1 MTITQQDGTTPY
13 KTVTEDNKTVV
24 QRAYAHLR
32 NLKSYGMPFLIIVFV
47 LEMALPKAYRPT
59 TRVAESSGNFTRV
72 FLNNI
77 HQAEAERQAAIEAEL
92 NKIRGHYLAY
102 LKGLEQKFQIKIEEI
117 KNYNEIAKVSYV
129 KMAERANEAF
139 KQIMR
144 LEDKLLHAQIETYQQ
159 STAAKRFTSN
169 VYDLLCGFLD
179 MGCNKSEKIRQEM
192 VGVLKKISD
201 EERTN
206 RFKQALEQR
215 DLAKFVAIDHAVNGL
230 LADFRNIPSY
240 FEDID
245 IKIRRD
251 LFEPIHK
258 KEAFES
264 SPSPSMREA
273 EKVEKQYKSKL
284 ATAAPTQIV
293 PKVVQQ
299 KEVYR
304 PQLPTLQ
311 SMIGQSLTF
320 KFLKSGENFSI
331 DLYPHSL
338 LMTYTSGKQRYF
350 DYKLLNA
357 NKLCLVNPQN
367 EAAYLGCKI
376 FQSYNG
382 KIGWWSIAPD
392 QNYPSEITAV
402 LVSHKNIKLTQ

>member
-206 RFKQALEQR
+206 RVKQALEQR

-251 LFEPIHK
+251 LFEPIH
-258 KEAFES
+258 
-264 SPSPSMREA
+264 
-273 EKVEKQYKSKL
+273 
-284 ATAAPTQIV
+284 
-293 PKVVQQ
+293 
-299 KEVYR
+299 
-304 PQLPTLQ
+304 
-311 SMIGQSLTF
+311 
-320 KFLKSGENFSI
+320 
-331 DLYPHSL
+331 
-338 LMTYTSGKQRYF
+338 
-350 DYKLLNA
+350 
-357 NKLCLVNPQN
+357 
-367 EAAYLGCKI
+367 
-376 FQSYNG
+376 
-382 KIGWWSIAPD
+382 
-392 QNYPSEITAV
+392 
-402 LVSHKNIKLTQ
+402 